1 MLSLPHGR
9 TLLIVGW
16 ILVVCIIVGSLLPK
30 VPTLNVAQGDK
41 VLHFL
46 GYFGITLWFAGLYPR
61 RQLWIVALGA
71 FTLGALLEVAQGTLT
86 AQRQMDLGDLAVN
99 TAGISCACIL
109 ALLGMSR
116 WALRLEAWLTRG
128 SFPSSELP

>member
-16 ILVVCIIVGSLLPK
+16 ILVVCIVVGSLLPA
-30 VPTLNVAQGDK
+30 VPRLDVSEGDK

-61 RQLWIVALGA
+61 RQLWIIALGA

-86 AQRQMDLGDLAVN
+86 AHRQMDLADLAVN
-99 TAGISCACIL
+99 TAGIFSACIL

-116 WALRLEAWLTRG
+116 WALRLENWLTKG
-128 SFPSSELP
+128 TFPRSELP

>member
-16 ILVVCIIVGSLLPK
+16 ILVVCIVVGSLLPK
-30 VPTLNVAQGDK
+30 MPGLNVSQGDK

-61 RQLWIVALGA
+61 RQLWMVALGA
-71 FTLGALLEVAQGTLT
+71 FSLGALLEVLQGTLT
-86 AQRQMDLGDLAVN
+86 ANREMDLADLLVN
-99 TAGISCACIL
+99 TAGIGSACML
-109 ALLGMSR
+109 ALLGLSR
-116 WALRLEAWLTRG
+116 WALRLEAWLTKG
-128 SFPSSELP
+128 TFPSSELP